1 MADGSDPTS
10 IGPPQEANA
19 GDRSASA
26 WLWLRRATLAGIAIS
41 FGIHLFMWLL
51 AGLIMVFTYSNSR
64 PGGLPAGEV
73 EFAVMTD
80 QEFAKIQAQELPEQA
95 PVVPDATTDTA
106 QPTLDLLDTSLMADL
121 SSISLDL
128 DSIGSS
134 AGAGDVGAISRLATG
149 VSGSGTS
156 FFGVEA
162 EGSRIVYIVDVSG
175 SMSVAGKWN
184 RTRQE
189 LIASIE
195 ELLEG
200 ASFLVI
206 LFSSDAALLENRRTW
221 SEAIDRNKKWVRA
234 VLSRIEP
241 GGATVPMPAFLI
253 AFSTRPRPDAIFFM
267 TDGQFDEAVV
277 AELQKMNME
286 MQIPIHCITFGD
298 RSAERQMRQIAQDSG
313 GTYTH
318 VEVSGP

>member
-1 MADGSDPTS
+1 MVHGSDPTS
-10 IGPPQEANA
+10 VEPPLQANA
-19 GDRSASA
+19 VDRSASG
-26 WLWLRRATLAGIAIS
+26 WLWVRRATLAGIAIS
-41 FGIHLFMWLL
+41 IGVHLFMWLL
-51 AGLIMVFTYSNSR
+51 AGLIVIFTYSDSR
-64 PGGLPAGEV
+64 NVGPPAGEV

-80 QEFAKIQAQELPEQA
+80 QEFARIQAQELPEQA
-95 PVVPDATTDTA
+95 PVVPETTADTS
-106 QPTLDLLDTSLMADL
+106 QPTIDLLDTSLMADL
-121 SSISLDL
+121 SSVSLDL
-128 DSIGSS
+128 DDIGSS
-134 AGAGDVGAISRLATG
+134 AGAGDVGAISNSATG
-149 VSGSGTS
+149 VSGTGTS

-162 EGSRIVYIVDVSG
+162 EGSRIVYIVDFSG
-175 SMSVAGKWN
+175 SMGVAGKWE

-200 ASFLVI
+200 ASFLVV
-206 LFSSDAALLENRRTW
+206 LFSSDAALIENRRTW
-221 SEAIDRNKKWVRA
+221 SDAIDRNKKWVRA
-234 VLSRIEP
+234 ALSRIEP

-253 AFSTRPRPDAIFFM
+253 AFATRPRADAIFFM